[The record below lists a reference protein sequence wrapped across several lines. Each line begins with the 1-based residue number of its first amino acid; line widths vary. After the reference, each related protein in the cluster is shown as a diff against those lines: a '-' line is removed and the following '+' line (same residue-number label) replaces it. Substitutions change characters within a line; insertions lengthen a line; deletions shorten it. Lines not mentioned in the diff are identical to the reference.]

1 MTQTNKTLIL
11 SGWTQSAE
19 PLKVLAPGA
28 RVFDYSD
35 FTSIERCFPGL
46 AQFRETEHV
55 IAWSMGG
62 QLALRAIAIG
72 ALAPKHL
79 TLIATPYR
87 FVGTDGMGAE
97 TFRLFRESYV
107 KDAPRTKA
115 RFHALVAKGDA
126 KQHDVMR
133 RLVHH
138 PEVENTNRWLPWLDI
153 LGLNDAT
160 TEPLAR
166 TPRTLII
173 HGANDEIVPLAQGEF
188 LARHL
193 PKATLSRWAD
203 VGHAPHVH
211 DSARMT
217 AEIHAHR
224 RKYGVA

>member
-1 MTQTNKTLIL
+1 MSTLIL

-19 PLKVLAPGA
+19 PLRALAPGA

-35 FTSIERCFPGL
+35 FSSIERCFPGL
-46 AQFRETEHV
+46 AQFRETKHV

-62 QLALRAIAIG
+62 QLALRAIGIG

-87 FVGTDGMGAE
+87 FVGEDGMGAE
-97 TFRLFRESYV
+97 TFRLFRESYA
-107 KDAPRTKA
+107 KDTARTKQ

-126 KQHDVMR
+126 RQSEVMR

-138 PEVENTNRWLPWLDI
+138 EDVENTGRWLPWLDT

-160 TEPLAR
+160 SEPLER
-166 TPRTLII
+166 TPATLII
-173 HGANDEIVPLAQGEF
+173 HGDQDQIVPQAQGQF
-188 LARHL
+188 LARYL
-193 PKATLSRWAD
+193 PKATLSSWKN

-211 DSARMT
+211 DGARMMG
-217 AEIHAHR
+217 EIYAHR
-224 RKYGVA
+224 KKHGVA

>member
-1 MTQTNKTLIL
+1 MTTLIL

-19 PLKVLAPGA
+19 PLLALSPGA

-35 FTSIERCFPGL
+35 FSSIERCFPGL
-46 AQFRETEHV
+46 AQFRETKHV

-87 FVGTDGMGAE
+87 FVGEDGMGAE
-97 TFRLFRESYV
+97 TFRLFRESFA
-107 KDAPRTKA
+107 KDAPRTKT

-126 KQHDVMR
+126 KQQEVVR

-138 PEVENTNRWLPWLDI
+138 HDVENTDRWLPWLDT

-160 TEPLAR
+160 TEPLGR
-166 TPRTLII
+166 TPTTLII
-173 HGANDEIVPLAQGEF
+173 HGTHDQIVPHAQGEF

-193 PKATLSRWAD
+193 PKATLSSWQG
-203 VGHAPHVH
+203 VGHAPHAH
-211 DSARMT
+211 DGERLM
-217 AEIHAHR
+217 AEIMAHR
-224 RKYGVA
+224 RKYGVE